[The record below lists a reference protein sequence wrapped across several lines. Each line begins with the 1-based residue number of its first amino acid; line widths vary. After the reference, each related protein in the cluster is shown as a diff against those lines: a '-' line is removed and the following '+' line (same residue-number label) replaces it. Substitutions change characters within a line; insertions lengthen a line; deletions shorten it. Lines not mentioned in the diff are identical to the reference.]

1 MAEEPPLEPTWSEI
15 ANEKVDA
22 ARAALEDLVSHL
34 GLVRTGR
41 EIRRARAGELDYVV
55 TELRAISSLSKS
67 LAERYG
73 GDG

>member
-1 MAEEPPLEPTWSEI
+1 MADKTPSDATWDETV
-15 ANEKVDA
+15 NEKVDQIT
-22 ARAALEDLVSHL
+22 AALEDLVGYL